1 MSADV
6 DLLIL
11 GGGCAGLSL
20 ARELAALGGC
30 SPSVGIIEQRVAY
43 GNDRTWCFWGDAAN
57 PGTDLVERQWR
68 AVTLRARGQAV
79 TVDCSRH
86 PYQMI
91 SASRFYDEA
100 LQAIARAPQIRLETG
115 VHIVSEP
122 LRINGLWQIE
132 TAAGPRRARQVIDTR
147 PGAAPPAQD
156 RSPLLWQ
163 SFHGSEVTC
172 VAPIFDPATA
182 TLMDFIDDGS
192 QRIVFTYV
200 LPMSATRALIELT
213 VFSAAAVTP
222 AELAL
227 PLQRQIRARV
237 GSHPFKVERSEHGIL
252 PMGLIPE
259 KTKKQAN
266 YLHVGLMHGAA
277 RASTGY
283 AFQRIQ
289 RWARHCAAGLANG
302 APPVGHAPDRML
314 MRGMDKLFLSLLRH
328 RPDLGPALFVG
339 MFQHTAPDSLARFM
353 SDGAALGDYLRV
365 IAALPALP
373 FLRQLGRNLLCAP

>member
-20 ARELAALGGC
+20 ARELAAFGRA

-43 GNDRTWCFWGDAAN
+43 GNDRTWCFWGDAAD
-57 PGTDLVERQWR
+57 PGTEPVEHQWR
-68 AVTLRARGQAV
+68 AVTLRAHGHAV

-91 SASRFYDEA
+91 SARRFYDAA
-100 LQAIARAPQIRLETG
+100 LQTIALAPQIRLETG
-115 VHIVSEP
+115 ARIVAEP
-122 LRINGLWQIE
+122 MLVNGLWQVE
-132 TAAGPRRARQVIDTR
+132 TAAGKRRARQVIDTR
-147 PGAAPPAQD
+147 PGAAPCAE
-156 RSPLLWQ
+156 RGSPLLWQ

-172 VAPIFDPATA
+172 EAPLFDPATA

-192 QRIVFTYV
+192 HRIVFTYL

-213 VFSAAAVTP
+213 VFSAAPVTA

-252 PMGLIPE
+252 PMGLVPE
-259 KTKKQAN
+259 KTTWRAN
-266 YLHVGLMHGAA
+266 YLQVGLMHGAA

-289 RWARHCAAGLANG
+289 RWARHCAAELANG
-302 APPVGHAPDRML
+302 APAVGHAPDRML
-314 MRGMDKLFLSLLRH
+314 MRGMDRLFLSLLRH
-328 RPDLGPALFVG
+328 RPDLAPTLFVR
-339 MFQHTAPDSLARFM
+339 MFQHAAPDSLARFM
-353 SDGAALGDYLRV
+353 SDRAALGDTLSL

-373 FLRQLGRNLLCAP
+373 FIRQLGRNFLHAP